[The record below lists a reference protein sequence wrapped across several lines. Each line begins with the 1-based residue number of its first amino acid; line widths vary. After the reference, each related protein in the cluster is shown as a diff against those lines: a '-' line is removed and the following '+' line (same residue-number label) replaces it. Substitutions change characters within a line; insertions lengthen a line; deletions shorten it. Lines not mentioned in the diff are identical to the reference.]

1 MSFKDVLEIAKTK
14 DIDAIMLLVATE
26 VEFQLQHFINAGK
39 ITKVQAGSVFEDICN
54 EVENAYLKSE
64 KYSIVNLSLGACAL
78 VIDDKIDVKT
88 INKNDIY
95 DKVDEL

>member
-26 VEFQLQHFINAGK
+26 VEFQLQNFINAGK
-39 ITKVQAGSVFEDICN
+39 ITKVQAGIVFEDICN

-64 KYSIVNLSLGACAL
+64 KYSIENLSLGACAL

>member
-26 VEFQLQHFINAGK
+26 VEFQLQNFINAGK

-64 KYSIVNLSLGACAL
+64 KYSIENLSLGACAL